1 MKARHQH
8 NQAKTRKALISWTD
22 PTVTPEVELAKIPK
36 TKVTCQACENYAAS
50 QASKPVTVMCCEGG
64 CARGEIARRAA
75 NILCFKLAPD
85 KTARIC
91 LGGAFTKNTGQ
102 RKLVREARRLIAIEG
117 CFIRCATRMMAGV
130 VPDLKP
136 EVVVADD
143 HYDLDPIPFG
153 INELSN
159 HDANRCALQLAR
171 KIAGIL

>member
-1 MKARHQH
+1 MK
-8 NQAKTRKALISWTD
+8 WTD
-22 PTVTPEVELAKIPK
+22 PTVSSEVEVVEIPR

-50 QASKPVTVMCCEGG
+50 QATKPVAVMCCEGG

-75 NILCFKLAPD
+75 NLLCFTLAPE

-91 LGGAFTKNTGQ
+91 LGGAFTKDTGQ
-102 RKLVREARRLIAIEG
+102 RKLVREAGKVIAIEG

-130 VPDLKP
+130 VPDLAP

-153 INELSN
+153 INELSEA
-159 HDANRCALQLAR
+159 DAQRCASQVAR
-171 KIAGIL
+171 KVAATL